1 MKVLKYLS
9 FAVLLMCLA
18 SCSEENSVTLKVEAE
33 LGELANY
40 IKLTDQEV
48 VVNMSDEKDDDG
60 VDCKVIT
67 SSLALEVTKSVASNY
82 DMDFD
87 VEVLDENH
95 VNIGTLPGFKIEEG
109 YDYDN
114 GELSHFLN
122 AGSVR
127 AQMRASK
134 KVAKLTPK
142 DQKKWNKILKE
153 GAYIVIKPRNS
164 DEKFV
169 EYKGKSS
176 NKEAIESSYDTT
188 TEDEDI
194 AVSSSSSSSQDW
206 DAMLD
211 SYEEYV
217 DNYISLLKKAAN
229 GDRSAMAEYPALLQ
243 QAEEFGDKLSGAKG
257 NLTASQAARYSKI
270 QMKMLK
276 AAQEMK

>member
-9 FAVLLMCLA
+9 FAGLLMCLA

-33 LGELANY
+33 LGELADY

-48 VVNMSDEKDDDG
+48 VVNMSDEKNDDG

-114 GELSHFLN
+114 GALSHFLN
-122 AGSVR
+122 TGSVR

-134 KVAKLTPK
+134 KVVKLTPK
-142 DQKKWNKILKE
+142 DQEKWNKILKE
-153 GAYIVIKPRNS
+153 GAYILIKPGYS
-164 DEKFV
+164 GAKYA
-169 EYKGKSS
+169 EYKAKPSNTEVLESS
-176 NKEAIESSYDTT
+176 NGTI
-188 TEDEDI
+188 TEDEDT
-194 AVSSSSSSSQDW
+194 ADSSSASSQDW

-217 DNYISLLKKAAN
+217 DKCISIAKKMAE
-229 GDRSAMAEYPALLQ
+229 GDMTAMTEYPALMSKAQ
-243 QAEEFGDKLSGAKG
+243 EFCDKMENAKG
-257 NLTASQAARYSKI
+257 SMSASQLARYTKLTE
-270 QMKMLK
+270 KMLK
-276 AAQEMK
+276 AAQK

>member
-9 FAVLLMCLA
+9 FAGLLMCLA

-33 LGELANY
+33 LGELADY

-48 VVNMSDEKDDDG
+48 VVNMSDEKNDDG

-142 DQKKWNKILKE
+142 DQEKWNKILKE
-153 GAYIVIKPRNS
+153 GAYILIKPGYS
-164 DEKFV
+164 GAKYA
-169 EYKGKSS
+169 EYKAKSS
-176 NKEAIESSYDTT
+176 NTEVLESSNGTT

-194 AVSSSSSSSQDW
+194 ADGSSASSQDW

-217 DNYISLLKKAAN
+217 DKCISIAKKMAE
-229 GDRSAMAEYPALLQ
+229 GDMTAMTEYPALMSKAQ
-243 QAEEFGDKLSGAKG
+243 EFCDKMENAKG
-257 NLTASQAARYSKI
+257 SMSASQLARYTKLTE
-270 QMKMLK
+270 KMLK
-276 AAQEMK
+276 AAQK

>member
-82 DMDFD
+82 SMDFD
-87 VEVLDENH
+87 VEVLDKNH
-95 VNIGTLPGFKIEEG
+95 VKIGTLPHFEIEEG

-114 GELSHFLN
+114 GDLSNYLY

-127 AQMRASK
+127 AQMKRRT
-134 KVAKLTPK
+134 KVAKLTPE
-142 DQKKWNKILKE
+142 DQEKWEKILKE
-153 GAYIVIKPRNS
+153 GAYILIKPGYS
-164 DEKFV
+164 D
-169 EYKGKSS
+169 
-176 NKEAIESSYDTT
+176 
-188 TEDEDI
+188 
-194 AVSSSSSSSQDW
+194 
-206 DAMLD
+206 
-211 SYEEYV
+211 
-217 DNYISLLKKAAN
+217 
-229 GDRSAMAEYPALLQ
+229 AEY
-243 QAEEFGDKLSGAKG
+243 AE
-257 NLTASQAARYSKI
+257 
-270 QMKMLK
+270 
-276 AAQEMK
+276 

>member
-82 DMDFD
+82 GMYFD

-95 VNIGTLPGFKIEEG
+95 VKIGTLPHFDIEDG
-109 YDYDN
+109 YDSDN
-114 GELSHFLN
+114 GDLSHFLN

-134 KVAKLTPK
+134 KVVKLTPK
-142 DQKKWNKILKE
+142 DQEKWNKILKE
-153 GAYIVIKPRNS
+153 GVYIPIKPS
-164 DEKFV
+164 FSSAKYAKYEA
-169 EYKGKSS
+169 KSS
-176 NKEAIESSYDTT
+176 KTEDTESSNGAT
-188 TEDEDI
+188 TEDEDQ
-194 AVSSSSSSSQDW
+194 ADSSSASSQDW

-217 DNYISLLKKAAN
+217 DKYISLLKKAAE
-229 GDRSAMAEYPALLQ
+229 GDMTAMTEYPALLSKAQ
-243 QAEEFGDKLSGAKG
+243 EFSDKMENAKG
-257 NLTASQAARYSKI
+257 SMSASQLVRYTKI
-270 QMKMLK
+270 TEKMLK
-276 AAQEMK
+276 AAQK